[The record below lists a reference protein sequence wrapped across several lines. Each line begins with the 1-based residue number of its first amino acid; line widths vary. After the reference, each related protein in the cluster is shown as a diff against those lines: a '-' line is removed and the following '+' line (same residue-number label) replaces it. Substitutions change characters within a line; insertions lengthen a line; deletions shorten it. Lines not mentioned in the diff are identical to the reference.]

1 MKIPIITLFLSPGL
15 IIISYIGY
23 LMNDFYLI
31 IAAFIGVLLY
41 AIPELYV
48 ITKGDKPIQGNAP
61 R

>member
-1 MKIPIITLFLSPGL
+1 MKIPMITLFLLPGL
-15 IIISYIGY
+15 IIVSYVGH

-48 ITKGDKPIQGNAP
+48 IIKGDKPIQGNAP